1 MRYNCIRKNV
11 LKAVIVS
18 TPFAY
23 MTITTITWIPKL
35 EIIRKELIKCV
46 FLRNKISSPGD
57 GREYVENPILEKDI
71 RNCIHER
78 SGGVKIIW
86 APPGSGKTTTV
97 QHVLNAELK
106 GGKISGVLTLNPPVQ
121 QAVIG
126 EWFMNELRFLGLET
140 LTKYDK
146 LSSLLDTTHEK
157 PYVIVIDHFDNLDFD
172 QKLRTFIKVTAEDSD
187 LHKNYVVIVICND
200 AAKVSTMKKWN
211 GGVKIRLINDE
222 LIAYKWS
229 VDQIEK
235 WIEHNLKNHP
245 TIDVKKNKVHFD
257 KFMETAVVAGTPDFL
272 ITNSFSFEHMS
283 IHEIENSW
291 IDNSNYIRK
300 TWNIGQQLLSS
311 RYCQSYWWCR

>member
-1 MRYNCIRKNV
+1 MSFNCIRKNV
-11 LKAVIVS
+11 LQTVIVS
-18 TPFAY
+18 APFAY

-35 EIIRKELIKCV
+35 EFIRKELIKCV
-46 FLRNKISSPGD
+46 FIRNNMKISSLGD
-57 GREYVENPILEKDI
+57 GQEYVENTILERDV
-71 RNCIHER
+71 RNCIHD
-78 SGGVKIIW
+78 SCGVKIIW
-86 APPGSGKTTTV
+86 APAGSGKTTTV
-97 QHVLNAELK
+97 QHVLNVELK
-106 GGKISGVLTLNPPVQ
+106 GGKISGVLTLNPPVKH
-121 QAVIG
+121 AVIG
-126 EWFMNELRFLGLET
+126 EWFLNELRFLGLET
-140 LTKYDK
+140 LTKYDQ
-146 LSSLLDTTHEK
+146 LSSLLDTTQQK
-157 PYVIVIDHFDNLDFD
+157 PYVIVIDHFDNFDFD

-291 IDNSNYIRK
+291 IDNSNYIGK
-300 TWNIGQQLLSS
+300 TRNIGQQLLSS
-311 RYCQSYWWCR
+311 RYCWWRR